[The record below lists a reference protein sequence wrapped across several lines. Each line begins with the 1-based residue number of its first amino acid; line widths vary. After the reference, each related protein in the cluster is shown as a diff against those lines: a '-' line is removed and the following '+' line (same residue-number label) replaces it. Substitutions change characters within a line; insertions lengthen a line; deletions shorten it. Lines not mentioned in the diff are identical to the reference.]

1 MSKRRVFSEEE
12 KKMIEEARK
21 RNRKKSVEKRLRTL
35 QLYANGEKEK
45 KIAEM
50 TGYSAA
56 YISVIVKKF
65 ATGGLEAVA
74 GNHYKGNRRNMSFE
88 EEEELLK
95 PFFEKAERGE
105 MTDVREMEKAYREAA
120 GHSISNGQIYRVL
133 KRHGWR
139 KVMPRGKHPKQA
151 GEKERED
158 SKKN

>member
-1 MSKRRVFSEEE
+1 
-12 KKMIEEARK
+12 
-21 RNRKKSVEKRLRTL
+21 
-35 QLYANGEKEK
+35 
-45 KIAEM
+45 
-50 TGYSAA
+50 
-56 YISVIVKKF
+56 
-65 ATGGLEAVA
+65 
-74 GNHYKGNRRNMSFE
+74 MSFE

-139 KVMPRGKHPKQA
+139 KVMPRGKHPKQV

-158 SKKN
+158 SKKKLNLKFHETTRSTSRNVRIMYHDEASFGRINRPKYCWCKKGIRPSVPCHHIRQYRYVFGAVDSPHATPFV

>member
-1 MSKRRVFSEEE
+1 MSKRRVFSEEK

-65 ATGGLEAVA
+65 ATGGLKAVA

-88 EEEELLK
+88 EEEERNPSERSLSSYPPVSLCLRRGRAADRRIFLLDF
-95 PFFEKAERGE
+95 PFMRHRLYESVPERTVQSVPG
-105 MTDVREMEKAYREAA
+105 
-120 GHSISNGQIYRVL
+120 
-133 KRHGWR
+133 
-139 KVMPRGKHPKQA
+139 
-151 GEKERED
+151 
-158 SKKN
+158 